1 MLKFGTQKSKAA
13 NAISMTALL
22 FSMSVDILTQD
33 MLPHRLC
40 TAKPPAALPTP
51 EKSPSL

>member
-40 TAKPPAALPTP
+40 TVYQKCRRENL
-51 EKSPSL
+51 SLI